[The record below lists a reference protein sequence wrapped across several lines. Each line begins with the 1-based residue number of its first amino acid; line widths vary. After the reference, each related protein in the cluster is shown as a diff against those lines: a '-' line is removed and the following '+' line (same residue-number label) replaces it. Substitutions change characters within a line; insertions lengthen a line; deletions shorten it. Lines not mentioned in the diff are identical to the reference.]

1 MQSVELPV
9 ERMIPRILL
18 VRNYDTAAMCHK
30 IQKRTSQS
38 YEISLYTGGNG
49 KLTIQGAEYP
59 VGRGSVR
66 FTPPGTVMSST
77 PHYHCITVYFD
88 FGPGTNICHNP
99 ILDGIPVFFET
110 ACEILP
116 LFEALLEAYHS
127 EQITAQLRQNHL
139 LLNILATLFEETR
152 SQASYGDTVHTCI
165 RYMRANF
172 AENIT
177 LETLGELTGYSGIHL
192 MRLFVQNTGRT
203 PHKWLTAIRM
213 LHAQKLLT
221 ETDKNL
227 DQIAMECGF
236 NSLSHFKTLFK
247 QTHACSPGAYR
258 KNASSL

>member
-1 MQSVELPV
+1 MQTAELPV
-9 ERMIPRILL
+9 EQMIPRILL
-18 VRNYDTAAMCHK
+18 VRNYDTAAMGHK
-30 IQKRTSQS
+30 TRTRTSKF

-59 VGRGSVR
+59 VCRGAVR
-66 FTPPGTVMSST
+66 FTPPGTVLSSA
-77 PHYHCITVYFD
+77 PNYRCITVYFD
-88 FGPGTNICHNP
+88 FGPGTGICHNP
-99 ILDGIPVFFET
+99 VLDGIPVFFET
-110 ACEILP
+110 ACEVLP
-116 LFEALLEAYHS
+116 LFESLLEAYHS

-139 LLNILATLFEETR
+139 LLNILATLFEENR
-152 SQASYGDTVHTCI
+152 SQDSYCDTVHTCI

-213 LHAQKLLT
+213 LQAQKLLT
-221 ETDKNL
+221 ETDQNL
-227 DQIAMECGF
+227 EQIAMACGF
-236 NSLSHFKTLFK
+236 NSVSHFKTLFK

-258 KNASSL
+258 KNASSS